1 VVVELDL
8 TGMDDALAILSGRAE
23 TVALL
28 DRLRAE
34 HGEAYDDWGT
44 AFHQQRRW
52 L

>member
-1 VVVELDL
+1 MVVELDL

-34 HGEAYDDWGT
+34 HGDAYAHWR
-44 AFHQQRRW
+44 APFHQQRR
-52 L
+52 LP